1 MKPPKTEQEW
11 LDEFEQY
18 KQFPEYR
25 LWVMKLLGIF

>member
-11 LDEFEQY
+11 IEEFELY

-25 LWVMKLLGIF
+25 L